1 MRHSQANE
9 KRLGSPIVPLL
20 ARRIGTGTQWRWP
33 DIERPTSLGSVPA
46 VSQFSIKSLG
56 AVPAVSHSYTIP
68 EPSAALLG
76 ALGAHGLLRRRRY

>member
-33 DIERPTSLGSVPA
+33 DIERPTSLESVPA
-46 VSQFSIKSLG
+46 VS
-56 AVPAVSHSYTIP
+56 HYYTIP

-76 ALGAHGLLRRRRY
+76 ALGALGLLRRRRY